1 MPDWSASGYD
11 QELSD
16 RWLYGF
22 YSPSWRRLK
31 FGLVLRESHLRAR
44 LNEVRRV
51 SKMPDL
57 EMVWSRCLT
66 SMSHEE
72 AEHVEAAT
80 RLWLARSGSFRF
92 IGKVDWLAVADNVG
106 DFSELLNGA
115 VDAAQ
120 SFGPDG

>member
-1 MPDWSASGYD
+1 MATWSSSGYD
-11 QELSD
+11 QELSN

-22 YSPSWRRLK
+22 HSPSWRRLK
-31 FGLVLRESHLRAR
+31 FGLVLRESRLRPR
-44 LNEVRRV
+44 LHEVRRV

-72 AEHVEAAT
+72 AEHVEAAG

-92 IGKVDWLAVADNVG
+92 VGKVDWLAVADKVG
-106 DFSELLNGA
+106 DLPELLNSA

-120 SFGPDG
+120 TLGLDE

>member
-1 MPDWSASGYD
+1 MATWSSSGYD

-22 YSPSWRRLK
+22 HSPSWRRLK
-31 FGLVLRESHLRAR
+31 FGLVLRESRLRPR

-72 AEHVEAAT
+72 AEHVEAAS

-92 IGKVDWLAVADNVG
+92 IGKVDWLAVADSVG
-106 DFSELLNGA
+106 NLSELLDGA
-115 VDAAQ
+115 VDAGQ
-120 SFGPDG
+120 VFGLDE